1 MKIYKLK
8 TGYTEFVNALLN
20 KGKNIIAPKYSGRT
34 LLFGKIGKA
43 DDAVEPDKYI
53 NTVRSAKEF
62 MFPATEPVVEFSYKN
77 KDVKVFDAAPA
88 IDEKIIIGLR
98 PCDAAAFTV
107 IDDIFNYQYKDEFY
121 NARRSSSVLISFACE
136 NVDEACFCTSVGLK
150 PDSIQ
155 GSDILFKRSNPGTYL
170 AYVNSEKGERVIAEV
185 KELFEEVIEVL
196 DDNPVYK
203 QAAEK
208 MRKPLDT
215 VKIKEW
221 LDNNFDSPLW
231 DEYASRCLGCASCAY
246 LCPTCHCFDIVDET
260 KYSGGLRRKNWDACQ
275 FPLFTLHASGHNPR
289 DLQSKRYRQ
298 RVMHKFKYYND
309 RFNKTLCT
317 GCGRC
322 VRACPVNLDIYQV
335 VSELTKEESAQEILN
350 EQHL

>member
-8 TGYTEFVNALLN
+8 TGYTEFAGALMQ
-20 KGKNIIAPKYSGRT
+20 KGKNVIAPKFSGRT
-34 LLFGKIGKA
+34 LLFAKIEKA
-43 DDAVEPDKYI
+43 EDAALPETYL

-62 MFPATEPVVEFSYKN
+62 MFPATEAVVEFSFKN
-77 KDVKVFDAAPA
+77 KDVSVHDALPEES
-88 IDEKIIIGLR
+88 EKIILGLR
-98 PCDAAAFTV
+98 PCDAAAFT
-107 IDDIFNYQYKDEFY
+107 ITDDIFNYEYKDEFY
-121 NARRSSSVLISFACE
+121 FTRRRNATLVSFACE
-136 NVDEACFCTSVGLK
+136 AIDEACFCTSVGLK

-155 GSDILFKRSNPGTYL
+155 GSDILFKKNKQGSYF
-170 AYVNSEKGERVIAEV
+170 AFVSSDKGENLIEQAR
-185 KELFEEVIEVL
+185 ELFEETPDAVEE
-196 DDNPVYK
+196 NPLYNDL
-203 QAAEK
+203 EMK

-221 LDNNFDSPLW
+221 LDKNFESPVW
-231 DEYASRCLGCASCAY
+231 DVYASRCLGCGSCAY

-289 DLQSKRYRQ
+289 DVQSKRYRQ
-298 RVMHKFKYYND
+298 RVMHKFKYYSD

-322 VRACPVNLDIYQV
+322 VRSCPVNLDIYQV
-335 VSELTKEESAQEILN
+335 VSEITKEETA
-350 EQHL
+350 